1 MYIKVIVASR
11 GIMLE
16 YWIVV
21 TIGVIV
27 VIAALSVT
35 YLYAESR
42 ELRLV
47 RSRYRLK
54 VYEELLHAVTDL
66 NVSAGDLYKLN
77 IAKKKL
83 AYNLNRLN
91 LVAGE
96 DVLKQVNEL
105 LDFLNETPDGN
116 FDVLKQL
123 NILNNIIR
131 AARKDLDPASARS
144 LEESGFRFRF
154 YAPPRT

>member
-1 MYIKVIVASR
+1 
-11 GIMLE
+11 MLE

-27 VIAALSVT
+27 VVAALCMT

-54 VYEELLHAVTDL
+54 VYEELFNAITDL
-66 NVSAGDLYKLN
+66 NVAGTDGYKLER
-77 IAKKKL
+77 AKKRL
-83 AYNLNRLN
+83 AITLNRLN
-91 LVAGE
+91 LVASE
-96 DVLKQVNEL
+96 DVLRPVNEL

-116 FDVLKQL
+116 FDVLRQL
-123 NILNNIIR
+123 NILNNIVR
-131 AARKDLDPASARS
+131 AARKDLDPASAQAI
-144 LEESGFRFRF
+144 EATGFRFRF
-154 YAPPRT
+154 YSPPRE

>member
-1 MYIKVIVASR
+1 V
-11 GIMLE
+11 
-16 YWIVV
+16 
-21 TIGVIV
+21 
-27 VIAALSVT
+27 
-35 YLYAESR
+35 
-42 ELRLV
+42 
-47 RSRYRLK
+47 
-54 VYEELLHAVTDL
+54 
-66 NVSAGDLYKLN
+66 YKLN

-96 DVLKQVNEL
+96 EVLKQVNEL

-123 NILNNIIR
+123 NILNNLIR

>member
-1 MYIKVIVASR
+1 V
-11 GIMLE
+11 LE

-27 VIAALSVT
+27 VVAALCMT

-54 VYEELLHAVTDL
+54 VYEELFNAITDL
-66 NVSAGDLYKLN
+66 NVAGTDGYKLER
-77 IAKKKL
+77 AKKRL
-83 AYNLNRLN
+83 AITLNRLN
-91 LVAGE
+91 LVASE
-96 DVLKQVNEL
+96 DVLRPVNEL

-116 FDVLKQL
+116 FDVLRQL
-123 NILNNIIR
+123 NILNNIVR
-131 AARKDLDPASARS
+131 AARKDLDPASAQS
-144 LEESGFRFRF
+144 IEATGFRFRF
-154 YAPPRT
+154 YSPPRE

>member
-1 MYIKVIVASR
+1 
-11 GIMLE
+11 MLE

-21 TIGVIV
+21 TIGIIV
-27 VIAALSVT
+27 VIAALCAT

-42 ELRLV
+42 ELRMV

-66 NVSAGDLYKLN
+66 NVSGADTYKLN
-77 IAKKKL
+77 IAKKRL
-83 AYNLNRLN
+83 ALTLNRLN
-91 LVAGE
+91 LVASE
-96 DVLKQVNEL
+96 AVLKQVNEL

-131 AARKDLDPASARS
+131 AARKDLDPASARA
-144 LEESGFRFRF
+144 LEESGFRYRF

>member
-1 MYIKVIVASR
+1 V
-11 GIMLE
+11 LE

-27 VIAALSVT
+27 VIAAVCIT

-47 RSRYRLK
+47 RSRYCLK
-54 VYEELLHAVTDL
+54 VYEELFHAITEL
-66 NVSAGDLYKLN
+66 NVAGTDTYKLEQG
-77 IAKKKL
+77 KKRL
-83 AYNLNRLN
+83 AYTLNRLN
-91 LVAGE
+91 LLASE
-96 DVLKQVNEL
+96 EVLKHVNEL

-116 FDVLKQL
+116 FDVLRQV
-123 NILNNIIR
+123 NILNNIIM
-131 AARKDLDPASARS
+131 AARRDLDPASARV

-154 YAPPRT
+154 YSPPRE

>member
-1 MYIKVIVASR
+1 
-11 GIMLE
+11 MLE

-27 VIAALSVT
+27 VIAALCVT

-42 ELRLV
+42 ELKLV

-54 VYEELLHAVTDL
+54 VYEELLHAVTEL
-66 NVSAGDLYKLN
+66 NVAGDDTYKLN
-77 IAKKKL
+77 IAKKRL
-83 AYNLNRLN
+83 AYTLNRLN

-96 DVLKQVNEL
+96 EVLKQVNEL
-105 LDFLNETPDGN
+105 LDFLNEAPDGK
-116 FDVLKQL
+116 FDVLQQL
-123 NILNNIIR
+123 NILNTIIK
-131 AARKDLDPASARS
+131 AARRDLDPASARA
-144 LEESGFRFRF
+144 LEESGFRYRF

>member
-1 MYIKVIVASR
+1 
-11 GIMLE
+11 MLE

-27 VIAALSVT
+27 VIAALCVT

-54 VYEELLHAVTDL
+54 VYEELLHAVTEL
-66 NVSAGDLYKLN
+66 NVSGADAYKLN
-77 IAKKKL
+77 ISKKKL
-83 AYNLNRLN
+83 AYTLNRLN
-91 LVAGE
+91 LVASEG
-96 DVLKQVNEL
+96 VLKQVNEL
-105 LDFLNETPDGN
+105 LDFLNETPEGN

-131 AARKDLDPASARS
+131 AARRDLDPASART

>member
-1 MYIKVIVASR
+1 V
-11 GIMLE
+11 LE

-27 VIAALSVT
+27 VVAALCLT

-54 VYEELLHAVTDL
+54 VYEELFHAITDM
-66 NVSAGDLYKLN
+66 NVAGTDGYKLDL
-77 IAKKKL
+77 AKKRM
-83 AYNLNRLN
+83 AFTLNRLN
-91 LVAGE
+91 LVASE
-96 DVLKQVNEL
+96 EVLRHVNEL

-116 FDVLKQL
+116 FDVLRQL
-123 NILNNIIR
+123 NILNSIVR
-131 AARKDLDPASARS
+131 AARKDLDPESARA
-144 LEESGFRFRF
+144 LEASGFRFRF
-154 YAPPRT
+154 YSPIRE